1 MDHELETSLRD
12 LITKTFDEWIPFN
25 RVLGVHLTEVSASRA
40 VATLAMQPDLV
51 GNPVKGILHGGVISA
66 TLDAVGGM
74 AALAAV
80 LAKADLDDE
89 ARVSALNRL
98 GTIDIRVDYLRPAGG
113 RSFVATAHP
122 MRAGNTVAVS
132 RMELKDENDEIV
144 AVGTGTYI
152 VG

>member
-1 MDHELETSLRD
+1 MDHVLEPHLRE

-25 RVLGVHLTEVSASRA
+25 RILGLHLTEVSAARA
-40 VATLAMQPDLV
+40 VATLAMEPDLV

-66 TLDAVGGM
+66 TLDAVGGI
-74 AALAAV
+74 AAFAAV

-89 ARVSALNRL
+89 GRVSALNRL

-113 RSFVATAHP
+113 RSFVATAYP

-132 RMELKDENDEIV
+132 RMELADDAGEIV